1 MASVKSFVSVVAALG
16 VALLPAVAA
25 QCADLTPV
33 SQPQLAPGYSAKLIL
48 NQLSDPR
55 SLEFDSLGN
64 LLIVEQGGTGI
75 RYVKL
80 TDNGGVNVCVAS
92 QKQLIP
98 NGNLTH
104 GIALSADGK
113 IIYASTPTD
122 VLAYPYDAAAGT
134 VGQAR
139 SIINDMA
146 QTGYHQTRTLL
157 IPKDKP
163 NVLLV
168 SRGSAPNLD
177 LPTAEASS
185 GRSQIRAFDLTK
197 LTDGPVPYTSGEVF
211 GWGLRNSVGVGEN
224 PKDGGIWSVENSL
237 DDMERSGVDVHN
249 DNPGEELNYHG
260 SYRAARN
267 PLKGAN
273 YGYPHC
279 FAVWET
285 STITGVPDV
294 QVGSQVI
301 QGSPSGNITDQYC
314 QTVPIAPRLTFTA
327 HTAPLDIKFHP
338 DGGSAYIS
346 FHGSWNRQPP
356 DGYRLS
362 KVEFGVDGQPTA
374 ASTSKSAETRVAWNS
389 ENAVCPGSCFR
400 PVGLAWDKEGRLFM
414 VSDST
419 GELFVLT
426 VPA

>member
-1 MASVKSFVSVVAALG
+1 MASFKSLAAIVVALG
-16 VALLPAVAA
+16 SALLPAVVA
-25 QCADLTPV
+25 QCPNLTPV
-33 SQPQLAPGYSAKLIL
+33 SQPQLAPGYAAKLIL
-48 NQLSDPR
+48 NGLSDPR
-55 SLEFDSLGN
+55 SLLFDKFGN
-64 LLIVEQGGTGI
+64 LLITEQGGTGV

-80 TDNGGVNVCVAS
+80 TDNGGLNVCVAS
-92 QKQLIP
+92 HKLLIP
-98 NGNLTH
+98 DGNITH

-113 IIYASTPTD
+113 TLYASTATD
-122 VLAYPYDAAAGT
+122 VFEYSYNAKAGT
-134 VGQAR
+134 VGKAR
-139 SIINDMA
+139 SIINGMA
-146 QTGYHQTRTLL
+146 QSGYHQTRTLL
-157 IPKDKP
+157 IPRSKP

-177 LPTAEASS
+177 LETAEASS
-185 GRSQIRAFDLTK
+185 GRSQIRAFNLNK
-197 LTDGPVPYTSGEVF
+197 MRGAPVPYTSGELF

-224 PKDGGIWSVENSL
+224 PIDGGIWSVENSL
-237 DDMERSGVDVHN
+237 DDMERNGVDIHN

-260 SYRAARN
+260 SYKAASN
-267 PLKGAN
+267 PYKGAN
-273 YGYPHC
+273 YGYPNC
-279 FAVWET
+279 FAVWEP
-285 STITGVPDV
+285 STIVGVPDV

-338 DGGSAYIS
+338 KGKSAYIS

-362 KVEFGVDGQPTA
+362 KVDFGANGQPTA
-374 ASTSKSAETRVAWNS
+374 ASNSRSAEVRVAWNS
-389 ENAVCPGSCFR
+389 DNAVCPSSCFR
-400 PVGLAWDKEGRLFM
+400 PVGLAWDNKGRLFM